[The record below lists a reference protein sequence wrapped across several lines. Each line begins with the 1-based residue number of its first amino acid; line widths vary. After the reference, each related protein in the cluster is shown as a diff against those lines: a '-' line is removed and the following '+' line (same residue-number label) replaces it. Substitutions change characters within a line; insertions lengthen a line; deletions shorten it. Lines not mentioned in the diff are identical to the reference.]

1 MAAAQPNPGSALGR
15 ETAPR
20 LESAPGRMRRIVRES
35 WDRSIARRVDPD
47 LQHAPIRLD
56 DALLRQQRQEHPLA
70 VALPVV
76 RRLLAHHA
84 EDAGLIVAIG
94 DAHGRLLWLE
104 GDRGL
109 RGRAESM
116 GFVEGSDW
124 SEAAVGTSAPGTALA
139 LGRAVQIDRA
149 EHFGRL
155 VQPWSCSA
163 VPVRDLATGEVL
175 GVLDIT
181 GGSDAVAPVTLP
193 LLEATV
199 AAVEAELQLERMR
212 RRADAG
218 RPAARAGATA
228 RGTVRSG
235 AARSAPP
242 LLRLLGVE
250 RAELVAGGRTVTLTP
265 RHAEILALLA
275 WHPDG
280 VSAERLTAELYGRED
295 ALVTLRAEIVRLRA
309 VLREAAPSLVPAS
322 RPYRLPQQLV
332 TDAHRLRAMLD
343 RGAHRLALA
352 AARGGLLPGST
363 APGVVALREELR
375 ARLRTTLL
383 EGASIDVLLDYA
395 RTDEA
400 ALDMEVQRVCLELL
414 PRRSPRRA
422 ELVERIAALEASL
435 G

>member
-1 MAAAQPNPGSALGR
+1 MAAAHPNPGSTLEREAAL
-15 ETAPR
+15 R
-20 LESAPGRMRRIVRES
+20 LESAPGRMRRMVRES

-70 VALPVV
+70 AALPVV

-94 DAHGRLLWLE
+94 DAQGRLLWLE

-149 EHFGRL
+149 EHYGRL

-212 RRADAG
+212 RRAHAG
-218 RPAARAGATA
+218 GTA
-228 RGTVRSG
+228 PSS
-235 AARSAPP
+235 APRSAPP
-242 LLRLLGVE
+242 RLRLLGVE

-265 RHAEILALLA
+265 RHAEILTLLA
-275 WHPDG
+275 WHPEG
-280 VSAERLTAELYGRED
+280 VSAERLAAELYGRED

-309 VLREAAPSLVPAS
+309 VLQESAPSLVPAS
-322 RPYRLPQQLV
+322 RPYRLPQPLV

-363 APGVVALREELR
+363 APGIVALREELR

-383 EGASIDVLLDYA
+383 EGASLDVLLDYA

-400 ALDMEVQRVCLELL
+400 ALDLEVQRACLRLL

-422 ELVERIAALEASL
+422 ELVERIAALEVSL